1 MLPDFRAT
9 VSRLHFWPSVALV
22 AELAALIAALRVLVE
37 ASQDRGHTADRKR
50 GGILDRTTF
59 CDGHHIGTGTL
70 GPG

>member
-22 AELAALIAALRVLVE
+22 AELAALIAALRALVEAE

-50 GGILDRTTF
+50 GGYSRPHDIL
-59 CDGHHIGTGTL
+59 
-70 GPG
+70 